1 MKKSQKQILSV
12 LFHLAVLACM
22 VVVYDAGKLLIGKYK
37 DVATEMVKSVDQKNE
52 KGNAKSPTGGTD
64 MEDLMRQK
72 KEREMEK
79 KAGMAKGTE
88 AKKEQPETKPQV
100 KGNANTPAGG
110 TTMADLLKQKA
121 QRQEEKKEKGEQQ
134 E

>member
-1 MKKSQKQILSV
+1 MKKSQTQILSV

-37 DVATEMVKSVDQKNE
+37 TVASEMVKSVDQKNG

-64 MEDLMRQK
+64 MEDLMKQK
-72 KEREMEK
+72 KDREMEK

-88 AKKEQPETKPQV
+88 AKKEQAESKPQG
-100 KGNANTPAGG
+100 KGNANAPAGA
-110 TTMADLLKQKA
+110 TTMADLMKQKA
-121 QRQEEKKEKGEQQ
+121 QRQTEKTDKSE
-134 E
+134 